1 MIQQPLFKPQTE
13 WLPPEEFPDLSKY
26 DEISID
32 LETKDP
38 NLNIRRGSGSVVG
51 VGEIVGIAVAVRNWC
66 GYYPIAHEGG
76 GNMDRAKV
84 LKWFQGVLNTP
95 ATKIFHNAM
104 YDVCWI
110 RALGLS
116 ISGKIVDTMIA
127 SALVDENQMR
137 YDLNNCAKRYTGKGK
152 NETDLYAAAKDWGVD
167 AKAEMYKLPAIY
179 VGAYAEK
186 DAEITLALWQEL
198 KKEIDLQDIN
208 SIMDMETELFPCLVD
223 MKFKGVRVDVE
234 AAHKLKNT
242 LVEQEK
248 QSLQEIKKETGI
260 DTQIWAARSIA
271 QVFDKL
277 DLDYDRTEK
286 TSAPSFTKNFLQN
299 HPHPVVKQI
308 AQAREI
314 NKAHTTFIDTILK
327 HSHKGRIHAD
337 INQLRGDNGG
347 TVTGRFS
354 YSNPN
359 LQQIPARNKDLG
371 PMIRSLFIP
380 EDGCVWGCFD
390 YNQQEPRLVVHFAAT
405 TAGIKENNSVKEI
418 VNNYSNNDIDFHKTV
433 ADMAGISRLQAK
445 TINLGLFYGMGK
457 AKLQAELGL
466 NTKQE
471 AEDLFDKYHES
482 VPFVKDLMD
491 KTSKKASE
499 DGYIRTLLKRRCNF
513 PKWEINEFRRGQLST
528 TGTRIETEA
537 RFIERYKKKY
547 PEAEEEKI
555 NIIRKNLS
563 EDQLE
568 DYSLFDDKNFLS
580 SILSNLSNQIDQ
592 NILNNLKNI
601 KCFPIFTSQEI
612 YKPKQK
618 NIFLIGDAFFTFLP
632 TFAQGASQSIEAAFE
647 LYESLKNGNNE
658 FTNQRIE
665 RTKMINKKSK
675 FNYK

>member
-38 NLNIRRGSGSVVG
+38 NLNISRGSGSVVG
-51 VGEIVGIAVAVRNWC
+51 VGEIVGIAVAVKDWC

-84 LKWFQGVLNTP
+84 LKWFQAVLYTP

-137 YDLNNCAKRYTGKGK
+137 YDLNNCSKRYTGKGK
-152 NETDLYAAAKDWGVD
+152 DETALYEAAKSWGVD

-186 DAEITLALWQEL
+186 DAEITLDLWQEL

-208 SIMDMETELFPCLVD
+208 SIMNMETELFPCLVD

-234 AAHKLKNT
+234 AAHKLKTT
-242 LVEQEK
+242 LVAQEEQA
-248 QSLQEIKKETGI
+248 LQQVKKETGV

-271 QVFDKL
+271 KVFEKL
-277 DLDYDRTEK
+277 HLPFDRTDK
-286 TSAPSFTKNFLQN
+286 TNSPSFTKNFLQN
-299 HPHPVVKQI
+299 HPHPLVKQI
-308 AQAREI
+308 ARAREI
-314 NKAHTTFIDTILK
+314 NKAHTTFIDTIIK
-327 HSHKGRIHAD
+327 HSYKGRIHAE

-371 PMIRSLFIP
+371 PAIRSLFIP
-380 EDGCVWGCFD
+380 EEGHTWGCFD
-390 YNQQEPRLVVHFAAT
+390 YSQQEPRLVVHYAT
-405 TAGIKENNSVKEI
+405 LQNLYGVDEVLEAYREG
-418 VNNYSNNDIDFHKTV
+418 DADFHDIV
-433 ADMAGISRLQAK
+433 ADMAEIPRSQAK

-457 AKLQAELGL
+457 NKLQAELGVS
-466 NTKQE
+466 KE
-471 AEDLFDKYHES
+471 KAEGLFRQYHS
-482 VPFVKDLMD
+482 KVPFVKQLMD
-491 KTSKKASE
+491 NVMQRAQDSGK
-499 DGYIRTLLKRRCNF
+499 IRTLLGRLCRFHLWEPNQFGIHKALPHETALTEHGPGIKRAYTYKALNKLIQGSAADMTKKAMLELHKEGII
-513 PKWEINEFRRGQLST
+513 PHIQVHDELDISVIDHTHATYIKEIM
-528 TGTRIETEA
+528 
-537 RFIERYKKKY
+537 
-547 PEAEEEKI
+547 
-555 NIIRKNLS
+555 
-563 EDQLE
+563 EDAVSLE
-568 DYSLFDDKNFLS
+568 IPNKVD
-580 SILSNLSNQIDQ
+580 
-592 NILNNLKNI
+592 
-601 KCFPIFTSQEI
+601 
-612 YKPKQK
+612 
-618 NIFLIGDAFFTFLP
+618 
-632 TFAQGASQSIEAAFE
+632 
-647 LYESLKNGNNE
+647 YESGPNWGTITEK
-658 FTNQRIE
+658 
-665 RTKMINKKSK
+665 
-675 FNYK
+675 